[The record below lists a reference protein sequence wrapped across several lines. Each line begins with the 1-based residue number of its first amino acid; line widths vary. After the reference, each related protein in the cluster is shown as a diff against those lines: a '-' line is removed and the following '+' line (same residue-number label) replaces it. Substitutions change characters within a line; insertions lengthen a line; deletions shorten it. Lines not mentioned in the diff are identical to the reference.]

1 MDLPIVAKRVFAP
14 ALIGLAFAF
23 LAAGPVP
30 SLAQANLNGCSSYVP
45 GPGDTIVC
53 SSAYAAST
61 SGVQTPDNNTGN
73 NNVTVTIDSSA
84 VRSING
90 STVGIGSGS
99 TVNNAGSLNTQSFF
113 YGYGISFG
121 ANGRSQAGGNA
132 VTNSGSITT
141 GGTYAAGILIRA
153 TNATAASNS
162 ITNTSAGT
170 IGTTGSSAP
179 GLYVISRALTTISN
193 AGQISASGSNSVPI
207 LVSGPTDITN
217 SSLVCAGSVSGS
229 SCNSSTNGAA
239 AIQLG
244 NPYTTGRSTVTNNSG
259 GVISSP
265 NGIGINAT
273 NAGVDIANGGTIAG
287 SSTAIQFF
295 SGSATANNTVTL
307 YSGSS
312 TTGAILFNEYGSTE
326 TLTFS
331 GLSNANFS
339 NRIIG
344 LNTINAT
351 GSANV
356 TMTSA
361 SGYTLVG
368 GTINVDGTSSLSIS
382 GAITDQ
388 ATPAG
393 QSSITK
399 SGAGTLTLAG
409 ANTYTGATS
418 INAGTLRA
426 RATNTLPSMTFVIL
440 AAGAVLDLNSY
451 SQAVAS
457 FSGAGNTT
465 LGSGT
470 LTLGGANTDTLY
482 SGIMSGAGGL
492 TKVGTGTFSMS
503 GANTYTG
510 TTAINAGTLL
520 LTGALASPTTIA
532 SGATLAGTGTING
545 AVTNAGIL
553 APGLGTSEGAFT
565 IVGNYTS
572 SNGVLATNIWGTPA
586 APQADRLVVSGNG
599 SVASGTTQILATDRG
614 GLGAPTTGDGIV
626 IVSAQNGAVTQ
637 AGAFTL
643 GQRVAA
649 GAYEYSLHRGGS
661 SAGSGQNW
669 YLRTTIDP
677 ATSSGGAMPQPL
689 PPADPNATTPAAP
702 VSATAEVTNY
712 RVETAVYP
720 GLQVAQ
726 RLYTYSLVDTLD
738 QRRGS
743 LSAQTPGAASV
754 PGGWGRVA
762 GVLGSTRVGETVGP
776 NLSYNYGFLQTG
788 LDLFAG
794 QTTTGGVQFAGV
806 FVAVGQSSATTATA
820 SRGQTGQFGSNA
832 YTVGLYATR
841 FEANGLYAD
850 GLLQAT
856 RFAQSKASSVGGASL
871 ATDGWSGS
879 ASLEAGWRMG
889 LAQHFYVVPQLQIV
903 GDTFALNN
911 ATDAYGL
918 MDFQNQTAL
927 RGRIGLLGG
936 ATFNGDQPDRAVN
949 VWLRASAW
957 NVFAGGPKTSFE
969 TFAGTNGVI
978 FQSHYGSSWLGLDG
992 GVTAQL
998 SKQSAL
1004 YANAGYD
1011 YGFGLARQAFTGR
1024 IGLQAQ
1030 W

>member
-1 MDLPIVAKRVFAP
+1 MTLIVRSRHLPLAHALTAVTARTGHMVMWGRPIALFVALGSL
-14 ALIGLAFAF
+14 ALGTDAYANCVTTGSTTVCDTSSPNPFTSQVGAGNS
-23 LAAGPVP
+23 AAGDNQTVTVDPGATISSGNASAI
-30 SLAQANLNGCSSYVP
+30 SLRDNATITVNGVVQNYATNSS
-45 GPGDTIVC
+45 GGF
-53 SSAYAAST
+53 
-61 SGVQTPDNNTGN
+61 NTGGNTIEFRN
-73 NNVTVTIDSSA
+73 NGTLT
-84 VRSING
+84 
-90 STVGIGSGS
+90 IGSGGQILS
-99 TVNNAGSLNTQSFF
+99 NGPQVSSEAINVQGSGNT
-113 YGYGISFG
+113 
-121 ANGRSQAGGNA
+121 
-132 VTNSGSITT
+132 
-141 GGTYAAGILIRA
+141 
-153 TNATAASNS
+153 
-162 ITNTSAGT
+162 ITNNGLINSAT
-170 IGTTGSSAP
+170 
-179 GLYVISRALTTISN
+179 
-193 AGQISASGSNSVPI
+193 
-207 LVSGPTDITN
+207 
-217 SSLVCAGSVSGS
+217 
-229 SCNSSTNGAA
+229 GAA
-239 AIQLG
+239 IWSQ
-244 NPYTTGRSTVTNNSG
+244 N
-259 GVISSP
+259 
-265 NGIGINAT
+265 
-273 NAGVDIANGGTIAG
+273 
-287 SSTAIQFF
+287 
-295 SGSATANNTVTL
+295 
-307 YSGSS
+307 
-312 TTGAILFNEYGSTE
+312 
-326 TLTFS
+326 
-331 GLSNANFS
+331 
-339 NRIIG
+339 
-344 LNTINAT
+344 
-351 GSANV
+351 
-356 TMTSA
+356 
-361 SGYTLVG
+361 
-368 GTINVDGTSSLSIS
+368 
-382 GAITDQ
+382 
-388 ATPAG
+388 
-393 QSSITK
+393 
-399 SGAGTLTLAG
+399 AGTLTIVNNGTISTGPINNPSRTATVIGGNTNAG
-409 ANTYTGATS
+409 IDFTNRGLVYGSLNLGSGADTLRLYTGS
-418 INAGTLRA
+418 IITGNFSGGGGVDSIYLNGTGVDSLSGTMTGFEYLYKQDAGIWTLSGSISGLIAANVQAGTL
-426 RATNTLPSMTFVIL
+426 IL
-440 AAGAVLDLNSY
+440 TGNNSGFTGTTSVSAGATLQGRAQSLPNTISNDGLVRFAQID
-451 SQAVAS
+451 AGE
-457 FSGAGNTT
+457 FSG
-465 LGSGT
+465 L
-470 LTLGGANTDTLY
+470 
-482 SGIMSGAGGL
+482 ISGAGGVEKSEAGTL
-492 TKVGTGTFSMS
+492 TISS
-503 GANTYTG
+503 AQTYTG

-520 LTGALASPTTIA
+520 LTGSLASPTTIA

-553 APGLGTSEGAFT
+553 APGLGTSAGAFT

-572 SNGVLATNIWGTPA
+572 NNGVLATNIWGTPA

-689 PPADPNATTPAAP
+689 PPADPNTTTPAAP

-762 GVLGSTRVGETVGP
+762 GVLGSTRVGEMVGP

-856 RFAQSKASSVGGASL
+856 RFAQSKANSVGGASL

-918 MDFQNQTAL
+918 MEFQNQTAL

-936 ATFNGDQPDRAVN
+936 ATFNGDQPERAVN